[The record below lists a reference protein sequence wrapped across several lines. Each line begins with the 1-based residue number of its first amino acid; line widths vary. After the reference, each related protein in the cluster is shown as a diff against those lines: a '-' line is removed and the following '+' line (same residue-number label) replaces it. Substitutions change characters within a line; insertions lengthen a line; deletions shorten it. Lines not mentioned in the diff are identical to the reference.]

1 MKQKDFHIYLTEQE
15 RTQVIGA
22 LIQLKNSLIAQG
34 RYTDAV
40 DDILIKVTPCC
51 ALHLNKI
58 GQAACFSYLR
68 SRRLFCVLKKFLKK
82 FQNRVPKRCL
92 SVGTSEGVK
101 KPLLNGVSPFAAF

>member
-40 DDILIKVTPCC
+40 DEVLIKITK
-51 ALHLNKI
+51 A
-58 GQAACFSYLR
+58 R
-68 SRRLFCVLKKFLKK
+68 KKHIAV
-82 FQNRVPKRCL
+82 RYI
-92 SVGTSEGVK
+92 
-101 KPLLNGVSPFAAF
+101 